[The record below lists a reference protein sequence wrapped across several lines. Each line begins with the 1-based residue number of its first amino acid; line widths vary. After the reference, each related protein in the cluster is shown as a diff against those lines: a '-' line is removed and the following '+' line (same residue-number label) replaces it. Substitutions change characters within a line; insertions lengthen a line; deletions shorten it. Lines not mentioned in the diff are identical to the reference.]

1 MKVSLEWLRQ
11 FIDIE
16 QSAEELAEILTRGGI
31 EVGGLDYLNQ
41 GVEGVVIGEIARMEH
56 HPNADKLWVCE
67 VNLGDKTTTIV
78 TGAQNLLI
86 GDRIPVALPGTTL
99 PNGVYIEVSKLRGI
113 ESSGMLCSTEEL
125 NLDLDAGDPRSEGG
139 IMILPS
145 DAPLGATLEAV
156 LGQVDCVLDLE
167 LYPNRPDCLGMINV
181 AREVASLTGGALHLP
196 AWAETE
202 KGPDYPVDPNAKIAI
217 DDPELCH
224 RYAGLVVEDVKIE
237 PSPDWM
243 QKRLKAAGVRPIS
256 NIVDI
261 TNYIMLEMG
270 QPLHAFDRD
279 AIAGAVHVRRAQVGE
294 KLVTLDDLERELDPE
309 MLLIADDEKALG
321 LAGVMGGLNSEIT
334 DATKRIFVES
344 AHFSSVSIRRT
355 SRRLGL
361 RSEASNRFEKGVNP
375 HGVAATLG
383 RVAELV
389 LELGAGKPVGFVEQI
404 SQLSNPV
411 VVTLTV
417 ENTNALLGTTLN
429 QEEITKVLE
438 RLRFPYEEKEG
449 AYEVRIP
456 TYRSDI
462 SIEEDLIEEVARLTG
477 YDRIPTTLPQGDQT
491 QGRRTPEQEFKRKLR
506 HLLVRLGL
514 NEVMTYSFTRP
525 DADRLFGDVEQ
536 AIPLMNPLREELS
549 VMRTALLPSVM
560 EIAARNISRRNL
572 DIRLFEMGNIYKSK
586 ERPLVKLPQEDLHL
600 AGVLWGKSP
609 RHWATPVTEY
619 NFYTVKGII
628 EEVAREFGL
637 KFEYRLPSNPDLTH
651 PGRSADI
658 FLKGEKIGFM
668 GEIHPALGKEWELER
683 ALIFELAVAPML
695 EASDITIRAYSIP
708 KFPAM
713 HRDLAVVVPFQ
724 ISAQDVMKRIQELGG
739 QLLVQ
744 VDIFDVYTGKPIPED
759 HKSLAFTL
767 KYQAMDRTLKDEEVN
782 ALNQQVLDGIEKE
795 FGAAWRK

>member
-1 MKVSLEWLRQ
+1 MKVSLEWLRDYVD
-11 FIDIE
+11 ID
-16 QSAEELAEILTRGGI
+16 QTAEDLAEILTRGGI
-31 EVGGLDYLNQ
+31 EVGGVEHLNQ
-41 GVEGVVIGEIARMEH
+41 GLDVVVVGEIARMER
-56 HPNADKLWVCE
+56 HPNADKLWICE
-67 VNLGDKTTTIV
+67 VNLGDRSTTIV
-78 TGAQNLLI
+78 TGAQNLLVK
-86 GDRIPVALPGTTL
+86 DRIPVALPGTTL
-99 PNGVYIEVSKLRGI
+99 PNGVHIEVSKLRGV

-125 NLDLDAGDPRSEGG
+125 HLDSEMGDPRSEGG
-139 IMILPS
+139 ILILGK
-145 DAPLGATLEAV
+145 DAPLGATLDTVFGE
-156 LGQVDCVLDLE
+156 GDCVLDLE
-167 LYPNRPDCLGMINV
+167 LYPNRPDCLGMVNV
-181 AREVASLTGGALHLP
+181 AREVASLTGGDLHLP
-196 AWAETE
+196 TWAEGS
-202 KGPDYPVDPNAKIAI
+202 KGPDYPLDPNARIVL
-217 DDPELCH
+217 DDPELCR

-237 PSPDWM
+237 PSPEWM

-279 AIAGAVHVRRAQVGE
+279 AIDGAVHVRRAQAGE

-334 DATKRIFVES
+334 DSTKNIFVES

-389 LELGAGKPVGFVEQI
+389 IQLGAGKPVGFIEQAG
-404 SQLSNPV
+404 QLSEPV
-411 VVTLTV
+411 AVSLTV
-417 ENTNALLGTTLN
+417 EKTNALLGTALTE
-429 QEEITKVLE
+429 EEITEVLK
-438 RLRFPYEEKEG
+438 RLRFPYEEKDG
-449 AYEVRIP
+449 GYEVQIP
-456 TYRSDI
+456 AYRSDI
-462 SIEEDLIEEVARLTG
+462 TIEEDLIEEVARLTG

-491 QGRRTPEQEFKRKLR
+491 QGRRTPEQEFKRTLR

-525 DADRLFGDVEQ
+525 DADRQFGDMEQ
-536 AIPLMNPLREELS
+536 AIPLLNPLREELS
-549 VMRTALLPSVM
+549 VMRTALLPSIM

-572 DIRLFEMGNIYKSK
+572 DIRLFEMGSIYKSK
-586 ERPLVKLPQEDLHL
+586 ERPLVKLPQEELHL
-600 AGVLWGKSP
+600 AGVIWGKSS
-609 RHWATPVTEY
+609 RHWLTPVTEY
-619 NFYTVKGII
+619 DFYTVKGIL

-637 KFEYRLPSNPDLTH
+637 EFEYRLPNNQELTH

-658 FLKGEKIGFM
+658 YLNGEKIGLM

-683 ALIFELAVAPML
+683 ALIFELAMVPL
-695 EASDITIRAYSIP
+695 IEAGNRTIRAFSIP

-713 HRDLAVVVPFQ
+713 QRDLAVVVPQ
-724 ISAQDVMKRIQELGG
+724 EVSAQDVMKRIKELGG
-739 QLLVQ
+739 ELLVQ
-744 VDIFDVYTGKPIPED
+744 VNIFDVYTGKPIPED
-759 HKSLAFTL
+759 RKSLAFAL
-767 KYQAMDRTLKDEEVN
+767 KYQALDRTLKDEEVN
-782 ALNQQVLDGIEKE
+782 ALNQQVLEGIEKE